1 VLAPRS
7 KPSLVLKL
15 GALVVV
21 LVAAGLV
28 LPAVA
33 ASAPPP
39 AKADLA
45 LLARATGHPG
55 AKIPVIVRE
64 SSPRSPAAERL
75 VRSLGGRVT
84 GQLSVVHGFSA
95 TVPGSAVAPL
105 SASSSVSRLWG
116 DGTVR
121 MSSVDMDQY
130 DSWPVN
136 TVWQLA
142 VNLLQALSRANGA
155 GVGVAVLDT
164 GAVAVPDLANQ
175 VTYRVDYTPEHDGL
189 DRYGHGTHMA
199 GIIAGTGASSNGQYT
214 GVAPGAHVVSVKVA
228 GYNGATDVSL
238 VIAGL
243 QWVIQHKAQFN
254 IRVLNL
260 SFGTDA
266 LQSYAVD
273 PLDYAVEQVWKAG
286 IAVVASAGNRGPDAG
301 TIDKPADDPYV
312 ITVGAVDTK
321 QTALPTDD
329 TVAPFSAHGPTQD
342 GFAKPDVVAPGIS
355 IVSAR
360 DPNSMID
367 QMHPLAR
374 VGDAYFKGSGTSQ
387 AAAIV
392 SGIAALMVQA
402 NPSLTPDHIK
412 GVLMRTATPLLFQAG
427 SGAGEVNAGLAV
439 NTVTQLLGI
448 LLPAN
453 GGLRPSTGTGTLEG
467 SRGSLHVYSDRDNN
481 GTPELATGEVMVF
494 GGKWTPTSWS
504 SNTWSKYAWSNSSWT
519 AGSCCA
525 KAWSGMEWESTNW
538 MANRWVNGAWSSTFW
553 SAKSWSAKSW
563 SANDWSA
570 KSWSAK
576 SWSGALW
583 G

>member
-7 KPSLVLKL
+7 NPSPALRL
-15 GALVVV
+15 GALVAV
-21 LVAAGLV
+21 LVTAGLV

-33 ASAPPP
+33 TAPPPP
-39 AKADLA
+39 AKADPG
-45 LLARATGHPG
+45 LLARATRHPD
-55 AKIPVIVRE
+55 AKIPLIVRE
-64 SSPRSPAAERL
+64 SSPGSPAAERL

-105 SASSSVSRLWG
+105 SASSAVSRLWG

-142 VNLLQALSRANGA
+142 VNLLEALSRANGA

-214 GVAPGAHVVSVKVA
+214 GVAPGAHIVSVKVA

-312 ITVGAVDTK
+312 ITVGAVDTRG
-321 QTALPTDD
+321 TALPTDD

-402 NPSLTPDHIK
+402 NPSLTPDQIK
-412 GVLMRTATPLLFQAG
+412 GVLMRTATPLLFQPG

-439 NTVTQLLGI
+439 DTVTQLLGS

-453 GGLRPSTGTGTLEG
+453 GGLRPSTGTGRLEG
-467 SRGSLHVYSDRDNN
+467 SRGSLHVYADRNN
-481 GTPELATGEVMVF
+481 DGVPELATGEFMVF
-494 GGKWTPTSWS
+494 GGRWTSTSWS
-504 SNTWSKYAWSNSSWT
+504 SNSWSRYAWSNSSWT

-525 KAWSGMEWESTNW
+525 KAWSGMEWEPTNW
-538 MANRWVNGAWSSTFW
+538 MANQWVNGAWSTTFW

-563 SANDWSA
+563 SANNWSA